1 MEGEM
6 TKTKIVFSSI
16 GGLVGV
22 MILIFI
28 LELFGLGMFAFF
40 EPKKENIRR
49 EVFENTKSFTHG
61 VIQDL
66 GKYYQE
72 YREGDAE
79 KKETIKSVIQM
90 RFPNFDADKIDNL
103 KLKQFFINMRGY

>member
-1 MEGEM
+1 M
-6 TKTKIVFSSI
+6 TKTKIIFSWI
-16 GGLVGV
+16 GGLVGFL
-22 MILIFI
+22 ILIFI

-72 YREGDAE
+72 YQEGDVKE
-79 KKETIKSVIQM
+79 KETIKAVIQM
-90 RFPNFDADKIDNL
+90 RFPNFDATKIDNL
-103 KLKQFFINMRGY
+103 KLQQFFINIRGY